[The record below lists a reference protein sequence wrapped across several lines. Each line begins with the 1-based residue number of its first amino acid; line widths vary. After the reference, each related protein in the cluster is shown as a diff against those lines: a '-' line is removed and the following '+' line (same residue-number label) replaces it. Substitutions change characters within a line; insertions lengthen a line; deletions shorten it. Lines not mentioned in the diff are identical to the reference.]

1 MENEDK
7 IKLLQFNINRFDGYY
22 TSINFKSSFFII
34 SSVGMIGMLFQNK
47 ILNNISYIAIS
58 MLLITL
64 VFVILAI
71 KPYLKSL
78 KKSNSNIFFHDI
90 SSKGLEQFRKDL
102 IQLEAKHYINDLIEQ
117 NYYLSVGLKNK
128 FEYLNKATIF
138 FLIGVILFFISLFYK
153 GF

>member
-47 ILNNISYIAIS
+47 ILNNTSYIAIS